1 MSVNIKTRLRQARAV
16 LVAQYAIEERLRR
29 IQWEEEVL
37 NPTLE
42 QLALNAGDN
51 LQIPEFII
59 EHADH
64 SEN

>member
-1 MSVNIKTRLRQARAV
+1 MNVKTRLRQARAV

-59 EHADH
+59 EHAPEGSGPH
-64 SEN
+64 

>member
-16 LVAQYAIEERLRR
+16 LVAQYAIEERLKR
-29 IQWEEEVL
+29 IEWEESVL
-37 NPTLE
+37 HPTLE
-42 QLALNAGDN
+42 RLALEAGET
-51 LQIPEFII
+51 LSIPEFVI